1 MKALKRAKWGYIL
14 YSFLLSLLG
23 LALIIW
29 PETSAETFCII
40 IGAISLIYGI
50 VKVVEYFARG
60 AVTYAFFQFDLAG
73 GVFLTIIGVVL
84 LLHPKY
90 ILLFL
95 PVVIGFY
102 MIIDGVMKVQTSID
116 AKRFGLRAWWLI
128 LTGALL
134 CTALGMYLLF
144 NPLEGGAVLMIVI
157 GISMLFDGIQNIFSA
172 LYTAKMVKNMQDVFS
187 ETIDVKDYKLK

>member
-1 MKALKRAKWGYIL
+1 MKALKRAKWGYLL
-14 YSFLLSLLG
+14 YSLLLSLLG

-50 VKVVEYFARG
+50 VKIVEYFTRG
-60 AVTYAFFQFDLAG
+60 AVTYSFFQFDLAG
-73 GVFLTIIGVVL
+73 GVFLAIVGAVL
-84 LLHPKY
+84 LLHPRY
-90 ILLFL
+90 ILTFL

-102 MIIDGVMKVQTSID
+102 MIIDGVMKIQTSID

-128 LTGALL
+128 LIGALL
-134 CTALGMYLLF
+134 CEALGVYLLF

-172 LYTAKMVKNMQDVFS
+172 LYTAKMVKNVQDAFS
-187 ETIDVKDYKLK
+187 EPIDVRDYKLK

>member
-157 GISMLFDGIQNIFSA
+157 GVSMLFDGIQNIFSA